1 MLFGGSG
8 RATEAV
14 QAQLILAVLLL
25 AILSVVIVAAP
36 RPLHA
41 IMLDLWPLPDWSTL
55 PSGDTVAMVRVSRGH
70 GDAVTDVVGPMPLPE
85 GPIPRIEL
93 TPADTILFEGR
104 PVDLVGLRM
113 ELDWLDARDEFW
125 LELRPDAEARYE
137 RFDEVL
143 AVIGRAGEFQ
153 LRIDNRPFRNALD

>member
-41 IMLDLWPLPDWSTL
+41 IMIDLWPLPDWST
-55 PSGDTVAMVRVSRGH
+55 PASGDTVAMVGRSRAQG
-70 GDAVTDVVGPMPLPE
+70 GAANDTVAPVLPE
-85 GPIPRIEL
+85 EPVPRIEL
-93 TPADTILFEGR
+93 TPATGYGVSGPPCQI
-104 PVDLVGLRM
+104 
-113 ELDWLDARDEFW
+113 
-125 LELRPDAEARYE
+125 
-137 RFDEVL
+137 
-143 AVIGRAGEFQ
+143 IS
-153 LRIDNRPFRNALD
+153 